1 MYAELLIL
9 RIVHVLCGTFWVG
22 SMLFTSI
29 FLLPSIREAGPA
41 AGAVMAGFQ
50 KRKLMVVIP
59 IVALLTLLSGFRL
72 IWIISNGFA
81 PEFFETARGWTFSVA
96 GSLALLAF
104 IIGMVVNR
112 PANIRMT
119 AVGQQLATAAP
130 GEREALQAELGRIRT
145 RLGRVGMLVAT
156 LVVLATLGMAIGRYV

>member
-9 RIVHVLCGTFWVG
+9 RIVHVLGGTFWVG

-41 AGAVMAGFQ
+41 AGGVMAGFQ

-59 IVALLTLLSGFRL
+59 VVALLTILSGFRL

-81 PEFFETARGWTFSVA
+81 PEFFGTARGQIFSIA
-96 GSLALLAF
+96 GGLALLAF
-104 IIGMVVNR
+104 IIGMAVNR
-112 PANIRMT
+112 PANLRM
-119 AVGQQLATAAP
+119 AALSQQLAGAAA
-130 GEREALQAELGRIRT
+130 GEREALQRELGRIRT
-145 RLGRVGMLVAT
+145 RVGQVGLLVAT
-156 LVVLATLGMAIGRYV
+156 LVVLATIGMAIGRYV